1 MSQQNREGGR
11 YGGLCDD
18 NYRFHGNEPFYDEV
32 YHKTEYLAN
41 LFAQCDDDV
50 FPFQVE
56 GISLENHRPG
66 CDFYPAWDYVAMRK
80 EDFAKLLEHVC
91 SLQRSCEWHKE
102 QFRAF
107 EEQIHKARQDKCEAK
122 QKENEARTTSL
133 RLRIELEETKASYM
147 EEKKHFITIP
157 DVARNLES
165 LTTEIRELK
174 SAQLEQN
181 EDHLQINKI
190 DVENKQEL
198 HIMMKKDFEARLG
211 DRKALKKMKRAI
223 HDIRR
228 QPQRR
233 QGKEARSQGDLVS
246 SRGLFIVVFVTN
258 VDAKDI

>member
-1 MSQQNREGGR
+1 
-11 YGGLCDD
+11 
-18 NYRFHGNEPFYDEV
+18 
-32 YHKTEYLAN
+32 
-41 LFAQCDDDV
+41 
-50 FPFQVE
+50 
-56 GISLENHRPG
+56 
-66 CDFYPAWDYVAMRK
+66 
-80 EDFAKLLEHVC
+80 
-91 SLQRSCEWHKE
+91 
-102 QFRAF
+102 
-107 EEQIHKARQDKCEAK
+107 
-122 QKENEARTTSL
+122 
-133 RLRIELEETKASYM
+133 M